1 MNELANNRAMDP
13 SALRQGEYLVSL
25 LAEARR
31 CGLLPQAEMERFQ
44 MDSLSLL
51 AVQSERYNGGASSSI
66 RVEKAQELLAGVYY
80 TVGAALKACPTPAA
94 ALELLR
100 QEPLAALFE
109 TGQRRI
115 QRKLH
120 TARLLH
126 RRLKR
131 ELFATPNVFYHAT
144 AVEGIDGFFK
154 LYRPALFPQE
164 THITADYPTFMERPG
179 LTGIEFIETY
189 LQQLDHEN
197 RFLRCFAPET
207 VHPLLCGLDV
217 TYAQLPVNLYE
228 PVALTALC
236 CVVTGQP
243 PETLSCDH
251 GVLAERLAGCT
262 EVAGLL
268 AEACEE
274 LVRRLACPTGAADYL
289 RCGIPKLAAS
299 LLRAMALGKLET
311 AVPVPVR
318 PEERPVIR
326 LSYGQRMEN
335 SAYAALLRELTR
347 CGGPE
352 EKAALV
358 MSRVSAFGDM
368 LEVLHDGDWTRDELL
383 HLFRQFPPELLA
395 ALLARYPAD
404 AQPEEKRE
412 RDMTAA
418 LALRLSELPAQ
429 TRQQLA
435 RAAQAIVLD

>member
-1 MNELANNRAMDP
+1 M
-13 SALRQGEYLVSL
+13 
-25 LAEARR
+25 
-31 CGLLPQAEMERFQ
+31 
-44 MDSLSLL
+44 
-51 AVQSERYNGGASSSI
+51 
-66 RVEKAQELLAGVYY
+66 
-80 TVGAALKACPTPAA
+80 
-94 ALELLR
+94 LR

-164 THITADYPTFMERPG
+164 THITADYPTFMERPD

-207 VHPLLCGLDV
+207 VHPLLCGVDV
-217 TYAQLPVNLYE
+217 NYAQLPVNLFE

-243 PETLSCDH
+243 LETLSCDH
-251 GVLAERLAGCT
+251 RALAERLAGGT
-262 EVAGLL
+262 EVTGLL

-274 LVRRLACPTGAADYL
+274 LVRQLACPTGAADYL
-289 RCGIPKLAAS
+289 RRGIPRLAAS
-299 LLRAMALGKLET
+299 LLRVMAIGRLET
-311 AVPVPVR
+311 SVPVPVY

-326 LSYGQRMEN
+326 LSCGQRMRD

-347 CGGPE
+347 CGTAA

-368 LEVLHDGDWTRDELL
+368 LEVLRDGDWTREELL
-383 HLFRQFPPELLA
+383 CLFRQLPPELLA
-395 ALLARYPAD
+395 ALLASYPAD
-404 AQPEEKRE
+404 EQPEEERE
-412 RDMTAA
+412 RDMTAV
-418 LALRLSELPAQ
+418 LAQRLSELPVQ
-429 TRQQLA
+429 TRQRLA
-435 RAAQAIVLD
+435 HAAQAITIE